1 MTETALAL
9 NDIEAEV
16 SRNERAFELAQ
27 RQAKAVL
34 SSTLVPKDHQSIG
47 NVMIA
52 MNMAKRM
59 NADVLMVLQNLF
71 IVHGKPG
78 WSAQFLIACF
88 NQCGRFSSIRY
99 RFSGTLGDGEYG
111 CTAEC
116 TELATG
122 ELIQGCKVTMRMA
135 ADEKWIDKP
144 GSKWKTMPEQMLRYR
159 AATFLIRVTAPE
171 IAMGLQTA
179 EEIQDFVVDGS
190 VVAPASKAEAAAAIV
205 QRRRSAGA
213 ELVEAV
219 EREMEGEV
227 IK

>member
-1 MTETALAL
+1 MTETALAI

-59 NADVLMVLQNLF
+59 NADVLMVLQNLHV
-71 IVHGKPG
+71 IHGRPG
-78 WSAQFLIACF
+78 WSSQFLIACF
-88 NQCGRFSSIRY
+88 NSCGRYSSIRY
-99 RFSGTLGDGEYG
+99 RFSGTPGDTEYG
-111 CTAEC
+111 CVAEC

-122 ELIQGCKVTMRMA
+122 EKIEGCKITMKMA
-135 ADEKWIDKP
+135 ADEGWLSKS

-159 AATFLIRVTAPE
+159 AAAFLIRTTAPE
-171 IAMGLQTA
+171 IGMGLMTSD
-179 EEIQDFVVDGS
+179 EVEDVIDGTVVEGK
-190 VVAPASKAEAAAAIV
+190 SKAEAAADMV
-205 QRRRSAGA
+205 RSRK
-213 ELVEAV
+213 LIEAV

-227 IK
+227 IQ